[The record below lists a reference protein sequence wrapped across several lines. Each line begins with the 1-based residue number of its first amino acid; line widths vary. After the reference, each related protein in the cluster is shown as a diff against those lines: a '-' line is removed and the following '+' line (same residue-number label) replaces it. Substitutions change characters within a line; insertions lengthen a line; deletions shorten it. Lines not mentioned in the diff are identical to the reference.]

1 MNEATSLIEIL
12 IGETKCGSVRWFMII
27 NGNNTPKCCSL
38 ITSYS
43 LINAFELRMIGN
55 CLAILLC
62 LLETLFCQT
71 VTTGSPVSGSTGI
84 SFVGWEHSKDFD
96 HSKPLTGKKPYAG
109 DPEIMVKDISCNEKG
124 YKKYLK
130 QWKAQK
136 SYWNKYSSKE
146 YKMRLGYFKEA
157 CKTIQYANAVKSM
170 KLEFTFYADWD
181 RSEFESITQSLVR
194 YNHYPLATYD
204 IDVGNKNA
212 NYRYLMPSMDP
223 CEMDPSL
230 RSVVSE
236 PTNRTVSW
244 AFAITNSIEYAI
256 KKRYLEEYDQIVE
269 VSLSAQ
275 ELIDCANPDPED
287 PYSIDMGGLSLQTGF
302 NYVMEK
308 GIAYSGYYPY
318 THSQGKCKT
327 VAPEHKFHIV
337 SYDTVEVPNKKGLF
351 QLMADGPVAVL
362 MGLDPKYLQYYRS
375 DSNMGPYLSTS
386 AGYPSVYGVVVEY
399 HQYAVDGA
407 PKLASNPYFA
417 VETRLRGCDS
427 FVFRL
432 PILDTIDNSNVG
444 GIAGFAYRP
453 VVDVLPTTAPTALPT
468 TAPTADVPTPAVLPT
483 TSAPTLT
490 PTPTPTP
497 EPWLPIYDPFILG
510 DNCNYEVQETCLDHI
525 LPNMVVLNR
534 YLAVRDT
541 FPKEALKHTRV
552 IALSGM
558 TAPAIHLWRESLSR
572 QEKNPAPVDMYFYSD
587 SKLDN
592 YVDATMAEPLIS
604 LAEYTRPSRIV
615 FGDGSFKREGMASV
629 IQWMVDN
636 RDKGYF
642 KNLEYFQISGHKA
655 AAYEGTAEDA
665 LALQNQIVANLH
677 TMCTDKESFPK
688 LRTMNF
694 DSNSYNEFNN
704 GFDAALRGA
713 CNESETF
720 VTILA
725 TDNAVAYPT
734 MCSTTSRDNY
744 WYYDMSDTN
753 EIFQCRF
760 TWNWEM
766 NDPDIVYSSNGP
778 FPNANTPSC

>member
-38 ITSYS
+38 IASYS

-170 KLEFTFYADWD
+170 KLEFTFYSDWD

-318 THSQGKCKT
+318 THSQRKCKT
-327 VAPEHKFHIV
+327 VAPEHKFYIV
-337 SYDTVEVPNKKGLF
+337 SYDTV
-351 QLMADGPVAVL
+351 
-362 MGLDPKYLQYYRS
+362 
-375 DSNMGPYLSTS
+375 
-386 AGYPSVYGVVVEY
+386 
-399 HQYAVDGA
+399 
-407 PKLASNPYFA
+407 
-417 VETRLRGCDS
+417 
-427 FVFRL
+427 
-432 PILDTIDNSNVG
+432 
-444 GIAGFAYRP
+444 
-453 VVDVLPTTAPTALPT
+453 
-468 TAPTADVPTPAVLPT
+468 
-483 TSAPTLT
+483 
-490 PTPTPTP
+490 
-497 EPWLPIYDPFILG
+497 
-510 DNCNYEVQETCLDHI
+510 
-525 LPNMVVLNR
+525 
-534 YLAVRDT
+534 
-541 FPKEALKHTRV
+541 
-552 IALSGM
+552 
-558 TAPAIHLWRESLSR
+558 
-572 QEKNPAPVDMYFYSD
+572 
-587 SKLDN
+587 
-592 YVDATMAEPLIS
+592 
-604 LAEYTRPSRIV
+604 
-615 FGDGSFKREGMASV
+615 
-629 IQWMVDN
+629 
-636 RDKGYF
+636 
-642 KNLEYFQISGHKA
+642 
-655 AAYEGTAEDA
+655 
-665 LALQNQIVANLH
+665 
-677 TMCTDKESFPK
+677 
-688 LRTMNF
+688 
-694 DSNSYNEFNN
+694 
-704 GFDAALRGA
+704 
-713 CNESETF
+713 
-720 VTILA
+720 
-725 TDNAVAYPT
+725 
-734 MCSTTSRDNY
+734 
-744 WYYDMSDTN
+744 
-753 EIFQCRF
+753 
-760 TWNWEM
+760 
-766 NDPDIVYSSNGP
+766 
-778 FPNANTPSC
+778 